1 MSGMVEVIQ
10 KIVENELKKIY
21 ITEIGVVT
29 SIFSHESDSDKDN
42 YECNVQLK
50 YRDLELRKVPVAT
63 NQVGFASIPKVGDL
77 VVVSFINGNI
87 NSPIIIGRLYNDE
100 DRPPASS
107 SGELVYV
114 APYSEDENLRRFHMK
129 LPSGVEI
136 TVNDGAVS
144 VMAGKTHFI
153 INKDGD
159 VELVSEGNISVKA
172 KEDMSFESKN
182 LSFKIEEAILMEAGK
197 TMDVKLSDA
206 YTIESTDYAL
216 KTQGNMAIDV
226 GGNLDITATGNI
238 SEAANANLELKATG
252 MGTLEASGPLT
263 VKGATVAIN

>member
-10 KIVENELKKIY
+10 KIVQNEIKKIY

-63 NQVGFASIPKVGDL
+63 NQVGFSSIPQVGDL
-77 VVVSFINGNI
+77 VVVSFIMGNI
-87 NSPIIIGRLYNDE
+87 NSPVIIGRLYNDE
-100 DRPPASS
+100 DRPPVSS

-114 APYSEDENLRRFHMK
+114 APYSEDKNLRRFHMK

-136 TVNDGAVS
+136 TVNDGSVS

-153 INKDGD
+153 INNDGD
-159 VELVSEGNISVKA
+159 VELVSEAKISVTA
-172 KEDMSFESKN
+172 KEDLNFEAKNISIKAEENIGIEVGQNMELKVDGDYMLESKTYIVKN
-182 LSFKIEEAILMEAGK
+182 QTNYELEATGDFIVSAMNIAMDANVELNAKAGANGTVEAG
-197 TMDVKLSDA
+197 A
-206 YTIESTDYAL
+206 I
-216 KTQGNMAIDV
+216 MA
-226 GGNLDITATGNI
+226 
-238 SEAANANLELKATG
+238 
-252 MGTLEASGPLT
+252 
-263 VKGATVAIN
+263 VKGAMVNIN

>member
-42 YECNVQLK
+42 YECNIQLK

-136 TVNDGAVS
+136 TVNDGSVS
-144 VMAGKTHFI
+144 VIAGETSFI

-159 VELVSEGNISVKA
+159 VELFSNANISVTAMEDMNFKA
-172 KEDMSFESKN
+172 KNINIEADSDIGIVGG
-182 LSFKIEEAILMEAGK
+182 KIE
-197 TMDVKLSDA
+197 
-206 YTIESTDYAL
+206 
-216 KTQGNMAIDV
+216 
-226 GGNLDITATGNI
+226 
-238 SEAANANLELKATG
+238 
-252 MGTLEASGPLT
+252 LEAYNDYTVKSGRHSVSSQGEYSLDASQDFKVSALNIDLGAKVSLNAKGAASTTVEADGTTT
-263 VKGATVAIN
+263 VKGAMVMIN